1 MLCVGTHLGD
11 SMTDDIEQRL
21 RDMDSARTNM
31 QARLDETSAAL
42 DAISEKIDT
51 LNARQE
57 TRMRSDERIS
67 NKVVN
72 SVVQGGQSTKEK
84 AAKKL
89 SEQEQ
94 NPKPKEQLTLLR
106 EELTEEDVTVQPGE
120 KYTR

>member
-1 MLCVGTHLGD
+1 
-11 SMTDDIEQRL
+11 MTDDIEQRL

-31 QARLDETSAAL
+31 VARLDETSAAL

-72 SVVQGGQSTKEK
+72 SVVQGQSTKEK

-106 EELTEEDVTVQPGE
+106 EPLTEEDVTVQPGE